1 MLVQYKSILTQIE
14 KRGESVERPARSHLS
29 ARLEEGGPIDPLNT
43 FRRKFSNEEINRF
56 PAYQYS
62 GEIVLVN
69 DKNDLPTALEALE
82 QESVL
87 GFDTESRPVFS
98 KGKRSNPPSLLQLA
112 ASDKVFI
119 FQLGCIG
126 FDRELA
132 LILEN
137 AAMLKAGVAVRD
149 DIRELQRLH
158 NFQPGGFVDLSQ
170 VAKHNRLETHGLR
183 NMAAN
188 FFGMRISKGAR
199 CSNWAL
205 KTLSRKQL
213 LYAATDAWIS
223 RKLYFEMQTKGLKF
237 LP

>member
-126 FDRELA
+126 F
-132 LILEN
+132 
-137 AAMLKAGVAVRD
+137 
-149 DIRELQRLH
+149 
-158 NFQPGGFVDLSQ
+158 VDLSQ